1 MAIPAKV
8 SERISSGVKKFQT
21 IIKSAKDR
29 DVKESDTVLIV
40 TDILNEVLGYDKY
53 SEITTEQA
61 TRQGNFCDIALKLND
76 KMRIIIEVKAIG
88 LELKEAHVKQAAD
101 YGASEKVEWV
111 ILTNALT
118 WQIYKVPPGKPFD
131 KEFVYE
137 FKFLDLNFKAEEDI
151 NNLFYFSKE
160 GIGKDSLEEIHSQKQ
175 VLSRYFVGQMILT
188 DTVIDTIKRELKR
201 IAPGVKIESEG
212 IRKVIEEEL
221 FKREALENE
230 RAGEAKKTI
239 NDFYKKLD
247 RQKAKEQ
254 SNKKVETH
262 PEKENNEPESE
273 VTNNQ

>member
-8 SERISSGVKKFQT
+8 YERISVGIKKFQT

-29 DVKESDTVLIV
+29 DVKESDTVMII

-61 TRQGNFCDIALKLND
+61 TRTGNFCDIALKIND
-76 KMRIIIEVKAIG
+76 KIKIIIEVKAIG
-88 LELKEAHVKQAAD
+88 IELKDAHVKQAAD

-111 ILTNALT
+111 ILTNGIN

-137 FKFLDLNFKAEEDI
+137 FKFLDLNHKNEDDI
-151 NNLFYFSKE
+151 TNLFHFSKE
-160 GIGKDSLEEIHSQKQ
+160 GLGKDSLDEIHSQKQ

-188 DTVIDTIKRELKR
+188 DTIIDAIKRELKR
-201 IAPGVKIESEG
+201 ISTGVKIESDG
-212 IRKVIEEEL
+212 IRKVIEDEL

-230 RAGEAKKTI
+230 KATEAKKNI

-254 SNKKVETH
+254 NKRSEEIPVKEASTDLIID
-262 PEKENNEPESE
+262 EK
-273 VTNNQ
+273 